1 MSHRCIAV
9 GQEEMKDESKDREK
23 RKRGQEL
30 ELSTPRIV
38 TMSEVC

>member
-1 MSHRCIAV
+1 MSHRCMAV
-9 GQEEMKDESKDREK
+9 GQEEMKDESRDREK

-30 ELSTPRIV
+30 ELSTPRTV